1 MRHVTRARFR
11 LFAFASALCLCLA
24 APAAADFDAG
34 LSAFL
39 DGDYRRARE
48 IWLVLAEAGDA
59 QSQFGIGMMFESGYG
74 VPPDP
79 EKASLWY
86 LRAAD
91 QGMSEAQLSLGSLY
105 EHGRGVARDPQRAAD
120 LYLDAAE
127 QGNAQAQYNLA
138 ALYLGGEGIAPNRE
152 LGIAWLRRSAA
163 QRYGRTER
171 RLKMMNVAVEA
182 SDPALPRDPPQA
194 APPSGVEASAGAEH
208 LQILTE
214 DNQFEVPLAAL
225 GESEPESADSDVE
238 APSGAEFTVLLAT
251 FDREDAARA
260 AWDKIKSRY
269 PELLRKLRPKVT
281 ALKLDG
287 GETVMWRLEA
297 AAVARESEAPTPS
310 SRAITARRNS
320 FSVMRWSITPAT
332 NTPS

>member
-1 MRHVTRARFR
+1 MMIYSFDAPRNSRQIPAFRFR
-11 LFAFASALCLCLA
+11 
-24 APAAADFDAG
+24 
-34 LSAFL
+34 L
-39 DGDYRRARE
+39 DGDYQRARE

-74 VPPDP
+74 VPPYP

-214 DNQFEVPLAAL
+214 DNQFE
-225 GESEPESADSDVE
+225 

-260 AWDKIKSRY
+260 AWDKIKSHY

-297 AAVARESEAPTPS
+297 AAVARESEAVALCEALRRGGEYCFPL
-310 SRAITARRNS
+310 RAGEAPEN
-320 FSVMRWSITPAT
+320 
-332 NTPS
+332 

>member
-1 MRHVTRARFR
+1 M
-11 LFAFASALCLCLA
+11 
-24 APAAADFDAG
+24 AADFDAG

-59 QSQFGIGMMFESGYG
+59 QSQFGVGMMFEGGYG

-79 EKASLWY
+79 EKASVWY
-86 LRAAD
+86 RRAAD
-91 QGMSEAQLSLGSLY
+91 QGMSEAQLSLGALY
-105 EHGRGVARDPQRAAD
+105 EHGRGVARDPGRAAD
-120 LYLDAAE
+120 LYLGAAE

-163 QRYGRTER
+163 QRYGRAER

-194 APPSGVEASAGAEH
+194 APSSGVEVPSGVETPAGAEH
-208 LQILTE
+208 LQILIE

-225 GESEPESADSDVE
+225 GESEPESAEPDVA
-238 APSGAEFTVLLAT
+238 APSGAEFTILLAT
-251 FDREDAARA
+251 FDREDAALA

-297 AAVARESEAPTPS
+297 AAVARESEAVALCEALRRGGEYCFPL
-310 SRAITARRNS
+310 RAGEAPEN
-320 FSVMRWSITPAT
+320 
-332 NTPS
+332 